1 MDVAAIRMLFS
12 YHYGLFDQVW
22 DYVMTLT
29 AEQFAAEN
37 DYSLRS
43 VRNHLVHCVNVDD
56 RWLARLQGRIP
67 PQRLVAADHPDQRV
81 ARYEWDG
88 VRDRVFAYLAGLTEG
103 DIQASLDVGLPDRF
117 PAPRRFARWQI
128 LLHMVNHGT
137 DHREQILARLH
148 ELGAPT
154 TEQDLVLYLWNVE
167 SETT

>member
-1 MDVAAIRMLFS
+1 MACATGS
-12 YHYGLFDQVW
+12 S
-22 DYVMTLT
+22 LT
-29 AEQFAAEN
+29 
-37 DYSLRS
+37 
-43 VRNHLVHCVNVDD
+43 
-56 RWLARLQGRIP
+56 WL
-67 PQRLVAADHPDQRV
+67 D
-81 ARYEWDG
+81 W
-88 VRDRVFAYLAGLTEG
+88 TEG

-137 DHREQILARLH
+137 DHRAQILARLH